1 MPTKNAGSEFNSRG
15 LIMLNILGKRYFFFA
30 LSLLLIL
37 PGLILIAINGL
48 PLSIDFKGGSMIEL
62 EFNNQVAP
70 SSAQALEVFTENSIA
85 DVQVQTSEQN
95 DSVLLL
101 IRSTSLSQEQY
112 TGIIEQFRDE
122 FDQDLVERRFE
133 TVGPS
138 ISQSVTQRAL
148 LAIAIA
154 ALAVIIYI
162 TFAFSKISHAFRYG
176 VCAIIAM
183 LHDILVVISIGAIG
197 SRLFGW
203 QMDSLYLT
211 ALLTV
216 IGFST
221 QDKIVVFDRIRE
233 NEPILRKVAFEKMV
247 NHSIVQSLQ
256 RSINTQLMT
265 VEFLLLS
272 LALFGGS
279 TLREM
284 SIILLIGLLSGTYS
298 SIFIAAPILVVWEKQ
313 EWRNWFRKTTTA

>member
-1 MPTKNAGSEFNSRG
+1 
-15 LIMLNILGKRYFFFA
+15 MLNILGKRYLFFA
-30 LSLLLIL
+30 LSLLIIL
-37 PGLILIAINGL
+37 PGLIIIAVDGL
-48 PLSIDFKGGSMIEL
+48 PLSIDFKGGSLVEIEITDDK
-62 EFNNQVAP
+62 AP
-70 SSAQALEVFTENSIA
+70 STHLIA
-85 DVQVQTSEQN
+85 DIYDQNDIVDSLVQTSDQN
-95 DSVLLL
+95 GATLFL
-101 IRSTSLSQEQY
+101 IRSSSLTQEQY
-112 TGIIEQFRDE
+112 STIIDALRSE
-122 FDQDLVERRFE
+122 FDQNLVERRFD

-154 ALAVIIYI
+154 ALAVIVYI
-162 TFAFSKISHAFRYG
+162 TFAFRGILHAFRYG

-183 LHDILVVISIGAIG
+183 MHDILIVVSVGAIG

-203 QMDSLYLT
+203 QMDSLFLT

-233 NEPILRKVAFEKMV
+233 NEPILRKVPFEKLV

-272 LALFGGS
+272 LALFGGT

-298 SIFIAAPILVVWEKQ
+298 SIFIAAPILVVWENK
-313 EWRNWFRKTTTA
+313 EWRTWFRKARTA

>member
-1 MPTKNAGSEFNSRG
+1 
-15 LIMLNILGKRYFFFA
+15 MLNILGKRYLFFA
-30 LSLLLIL
+30 LSLLIII
-37 PGLILIAINGL
+37 PGLVIIAVYGL
-48 PLSIDFKGGSMIEL
+48 PLSIDFKGGSLVEVEMSED
-62 EFNNQVAP
+62 NAP
-70 SSAQALEVFTENSIA
+70 TTQQIVEIYDQNDIVDA
-85 DVQVQTSEQN
+85 QVQTSDQN
-95 DSVLLL
+95 GVILFL
-101 IRSTSLSQEQY
+101 IRSSSLTQEQY
-112 TGIIEQFRDE
+112 SMIIDE
-122 FDQDLVERRFE
+122 IRSGFDQNLVERRFD

-138 ISQSVTQRAL
+138 ISRSVTQRAL
-148 LAIAIA
+148 LAIGIA
-154 ALAVIIYI
+154 ALAVIVYI
-162 TFAFSKISHAFRYG
+162 TFAFRGIKHAFRYG

-183 LHDILVVISIGAIG
+183 MHDILVVVSIGAIG

-203 QMDSLYLT
+203 QMDSLFLT

-233 NEPILRKVAFEKMV
+233 NEPVLRKVPFEKLV

-272 LALFGGS
+272 LALFGGT

-298 SIFIAAPILVVWEKQ
+298 SIFIAAPILVVWENR
-313 EWRNWFRKTTTA
+313 EWRTWFGRTGTA

>member
-1 MPTKNAGSEFNSRG
+1 MK
-15 LIMLNILGKRYFFFA
+15 LNILGKRYLFFL
-30 LSLLLIL
+30 LSLALIL
-37 PGLILIAINGL
+37 PGIVIIAIHGL
-48 PLSIDFKGGSMIEL
+48 PLSIDFKGGSMVEL
-62 EFNNQVAP
+62 EFPAEKAP
-70 SSAQALEVFTENSIA
+70 SIEDVIKLYNENDIVDA
-85 DVQVQTSEQN
+85 QVQTSLSDEN
-95 DSVLLL
+95 TVLV
-101 IRSTSLSQEQY
+101 IKSSSITQEQHTSILNSLKENY
-112 TGIIEQFRDE
+112 SS
-122 FDQDLVERRFE
+122 DLLERRFD

-148 LAIAIA
+148 LAIGIA

-162 TFAFSKISHAFRYG
+162 TIAFRGISHAFRYG

-183 LHDILVVISIGAIG
+183 LHDILIVISLGAIG
-197 SRLFGW
+197 SQLFGW

-233 NEPILRKVAFEKMV
+233 NAPILRRVPFEKIV

-265 VEFLLLS
+265 VEFLLLA
-272 LALFGGS
+272 LALFGGD

-284 SIILLIGLLSGTYS
+284 CIILLIGLLSGTYS
-298 SIFIAAPILVVWEKQ
+298 SIFIAAPILVVWENK
-313 EWRNWFRKTTTA
+313 EWKTWFRKTKTSQA